1 MPNFVDDDLD
11 DQARSLISRSHD
23 RAVEHVTTAVILL
36 GGSSWKTGCRCYT
49 DAFFDQSTRRS
60 FGFYDVLPFVAFKAA
75 IARRSISVAQPAI
88 AHHRVRDKC
97 FATSQALCYL
107 RSWQTYL
114 RDWYCTAGPA
124 RTTLLFLHYN
134 IATFGRTSSLQEQ
147 ESDVAAATANRSLMC
162 SGIIL
167 EAR

>member
-23 RAVEHVTTAVILL
+23 RAVEHVMTAVILL

-75 IARRSISVAQPAI
+75 IARGSISVAQPAI
-88 AHHRVRDKC
+88 GPDLTRNICRELGDELSC
-97 FATSQALCYL
+97 L
-107 RSWQTYL
+107 RSWQTYM

-134 IATFGRTSSLQEQ
+134 IATFGRTSSLQE
-147 ESDVAAATANRSLMC
+147 EECGCC
-162 SGIIL
+162 SCYCDPL
-167 EAR
+167 R